1 MTLGLPTIAIP
12 ALYHTSVT
20 NSTSL
25 KYDDLL
31 QLNKEQISWFS

>member
-12 ALYHTSVT
+12 ALYSNSVSNTTSVRH
-20 NSTSL
+20 
-25 KYDDLL
+25 DDLL